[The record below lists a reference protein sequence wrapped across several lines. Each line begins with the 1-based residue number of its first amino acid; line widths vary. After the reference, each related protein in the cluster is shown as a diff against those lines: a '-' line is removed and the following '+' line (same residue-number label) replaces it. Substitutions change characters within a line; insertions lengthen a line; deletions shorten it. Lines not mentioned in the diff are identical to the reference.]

1 MIARLLDEIVQA
13 ATQTKPTKR
22 PTMEELATVLKKW
35 L

>member
-22 PTMEELATVLKKW
+22 PTMEELATALKKW